1 MGKKSFG
8 ELASSKMAMG
18 ELDVYDRNDEFYWDS
33 RTNLKGSVG
42 AKYATRCNAA
52 FALIFSRPTCPS
64 ISPTTD

>member
-18 ELDVYDRNDEFYWDS
+18 ELDVYDRYDESYCDS
-33 RTNLKGSVG
+33 RAYLKGSVG
-42 AKYATRCNAA
+42 AKYAARYNAA